1 MSSNEER
8 RLGWILLNRNVKI
21 QIANARS
28 QRPMV
33 IYGWWLTYWDDDL
46 CPLGNRLLSK
56 ALGDKAI
63 YVWS

>member
-1 MSSNEER
+1 MSSDEER
-8 RLGWILLNRNVKI
+8 RLRLILLNRNIKI
-21 QIANARS
+21 QIARS

-46 CPLGNRLLSK
+46 CPLENRLLSK